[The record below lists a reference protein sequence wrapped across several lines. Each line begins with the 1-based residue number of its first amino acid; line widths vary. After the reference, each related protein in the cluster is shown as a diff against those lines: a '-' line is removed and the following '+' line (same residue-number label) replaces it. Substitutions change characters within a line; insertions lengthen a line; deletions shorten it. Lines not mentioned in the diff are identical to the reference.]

1 MKTLKNRL
9 KDRLDN
15 FYLLQGDDYYLYDR
29 AFLMI
34 KKAANLTLEEF
45 NLTIFDDENFS
56 ADDFLNVC
64 EMLPMGDE
72 RKVVVLKNISK
83 ISENDKKIIENYLK
97 SPLESTILVIFDYF
111 DKFSQL
117 KTYGEF
123 VDCKRFDRS
132 LATNFI
138 INEFAKRD
146 KQISSEAC
154 DALLD
159 ACNGYLTRVVNE
171 FDKLAYYNLDDH
183 LVTKKLVEMMVNKDA
198 EYVVYELTE
207 ALGQKN
213 GDKALKILDQMGKEP
228 GLLGLITSHFRRL
241 FFISTSEFDD
251 KTLAG
256 LLNVKEYAIKKQR
269 EQIKNFSKIQLKRI
283 FALLEDVDYKIKS
296 GAMLSENAL
305 YFVVLSILYI

>member
-9 KDRLDN
+9 KQGLAN
-15 FYLLQGDDYYLYDR
+15 FYLLEGDDYYLYDR
-29 AFLMI
+29 AFSMI
-34 KKAANLTLEEF
+34 KKSANITLEEF
-45 NLTIFDDENFS
+45 NLTIFDEDNFTKDGFLS
-56 ADDFLNVC
+56 AC

-72 RKVVVLKNISK
+72 RKIVVLKNIAK
-83 ISENDKKIIENYLK
+83 ITENDKKIIENYLK
-97 SPLESTILVIFDYF
+97 TPLESTILIIFDYF
-111 DKFSQL
+111 DKFS
-117 KTYGEF
+117 TFRGVGEL

-132 LATNFI
+132 LATNFVV
-138 INEFAKRD
+138 NEFAKRD
-146 KQISSEAC
+146 KQISGEAC
-154 DALLD
+154 EALLD

-171 FDKLAYYNLDDH
+171 FDKLAYYDLNDH
-183 LVTKKLVEMMVNKDA
+183 LVTKKLVEMMVNKDV

-228 GLLGLITSHFRRL
+228 GLLGLVTGHFRRL
-241 FFISTSEFDD
+241 FFISTSELDD
-251 KTLAG
+251 KTLST

-283 FALLEDVDYKIKS
+283 FELLEDVDYKIKS

-305 YFVVLSILYI
+305 YFLVLSILYI